1 MLGIK
6 LKRVDARRV
15 ELWDGAQFAGFFF
28 WGGGLTHIV
37 LLCNELWSVSIYH

>member
-15 ELWDGAQFAGFFF
+15 ELWDGAQFAVVFFF
-28 WGGGLTHIV
+28 GGGGV
-37 LLCNELWSVSIYH
+37 NSYSVNMQ